1 MTSPKPPIEIKGD
14 CSTIY
19 SDTLYVYSPDG
30 SPKGFASIP
39 LRENGNWTKLPDPE
53 YAVSGAAC
61 VKGGISGSKDDVFYL
76 VGGTGPSGNSGL
88 QRFSFSSKKWETVP
102 MDAPEM
108 VNRTGHGAGYVA
120 STSDIVVYAGSTD
133 GNKVG
138 SQSSY
143 VIPTSSY
150 VVQSG
155 AAMGTPTLYN
165 PVILP
170 WSDSQIAMFGGSATN
185 TAIYVYNSTGWT
197 LSEATLPSALD
208 TSSLCALVSDG
219 DDLVLEEFK
228 MDTSPNSVTSYLIK
242 SKGKLQTPATTIGSA
257 EKRSITDSY
266 NSTFAPKNSW
276 SDYALAQGGGMVV
289 LSSGHSND
297 SLAVYNSTS
306 NGWVNSTS
314 LFYGDQ
320 TSLKP
325 STTSSFTS
333 SSTPTPT
340 STTSTSASSTP
351 TSTSN
356 SEASPAGGGLSD
368 HGKTILG
375 ATLGSIL
382 GFGIIL
388 LLILI
393 LLRRKKDKKDAAS
406 HTGASGGD
414 SKSRL
419 SFQDQ
424 GIEPLTEGAYPMARS
439 PVPLAASAS
448 NDSLAIMSGK
458 YNGEKSLK
466 PPGATGYG
474 LAAGKSSPLSTIP
487 SSGAMGASSVY
498 TDDTDRAEESP
509 GHGNQPGDR
518 TTDEGWGKYFEESG
532 NMPSDRSTMSSVYT
546 KSDYRG
552 SGWPMANMAPLNF
565 GFLDQ
570 PKPLGQV
577 MSGSPTTEVSSSDM
591 GSRSLVIPEGQSA
604 RISTASSMSLASDD
618 SRDDPHWQNAAH
630 SSWLGR
636 PSSSNYSNSFYN
648 SSSRD
653 LAGLSSN
660 TALADKARQSHRRSS
675 VIIPENID
683 EDPAPGQQHN
693 LNSDMSWL
701 NLKAER

>member
-1 MTSPKPPIEIKGD
+1 MTGPKPPIEIKGD

-30 SPKGFASIP
+30 SPSGFASIP
-39 LRENGNWTKLPDPE
+39 LRENGTWTTLPKPE

-61 VKGGISGSKDDVFYL
+61 IKGKTSGSKDEVFYL

-88 QRFSFSSKKWETVP
+88 QRFSFSSKKWETLP
-102 MDAPEM
+102 MTSAEM
-108 VNRTGHGAGYVA
+108 KNRVGHGAGFLS
-120 STSDIVVYAGSTD
+120 STSDIVVYAGNTD
-133 GNKVG
+133 GSKVA

-143 VIPTSSY
+143 VVSTSTYDVS
-150 VVQSG
+150 SG
-155 AAMGTPTLYN
+155 AAMGTPPLYN
-165 PVILP
+165 PIILP
-170 WSDSQIAMFGGSATN
+170 WSDSQVAMIGGSTTN
-185 TAIYVYNSTGWT
+185 TAIYLYNTTGWT

-208 TSSLCALVSDG
+208 DSSRCALVSE
-219 DDLVLEEFK
+219 DDDTVLEVFK
-228 MDTSPNSVTSYLIK
+228 MDSSPNSVTSYLLK

-257 EKRSITDSY
+257 DKRSITDSY
-266 NSTFAPKNSW
+266 NSTFAPKTSW
-276 SDYALAQGGGMVV
+276 SDYALAQGNGMVV
-289 LSSGHSND
+289 LSSGHNND

-306 NGWVNSTS
+306 NGWANSTA
-314 LFYGDQ
+314 LFYGSGDQ

-325 STTSSFTS
+325 STTSSFT
-333 SSTPTPT
+333 T
-340 STTSTSASSTP
+340 SSTP
-351 TSTSN
+351 TSTS
-356 SEASPAGGGLSD
+356 STSTSASTTPTSTSTSAPGAGGLSS

-375 ATLGSIL
+375 ATLGSVL
-382 GFGIIL
+382 GFGVIL
-388 LLILI
+388 LLILL
-393 LLRRKKDKKDAAS
+393 LLRGKKDKKAAAA
-406 HTGASGGD
+406 HAGSGGD

-439 PVPLAASAS
+439 PVPLAAAAAS
-448 NDSLAIMSGK
+448 NDSLAIVTGQ

-474 LAAGKSSPLSTIP
+474 LAGGKSSPLSTIP

-498 TDDTDRAEESP
+498 TDDTDRAGDST
-509 GHGNQPGDR
+509 GHVNQPGDR
-518 TTDEGWGKYFEESG
+518 TTDEGWGKYFEEGG
-532 NMPSDRSTMSSVYT
+532 NMPSDRSTMSSIYT

-577 MSGSPTTEVSSSDM
+577 TTGSPTTEVSSSEM

-604 RISTASSMSLASDD
+604 RISSADSISVVSEDD
-618 SRDDPHWQNAAH
+618 RDDPHWQNAAH

-636 PSSSNYSNSFYN
+636 PSSSNYSASFYN
-648 SSSRD
+648 PSSRD
-653 LAGLSSN
+653 LAGMSSN
-660 TALADKARQSHRRSS
+660 TLDDKARQSRRRSS
-675 VIIPENID
+675 VLIPENID
-683 EDPAPGQQHN
+683 EHPQGQSN